1 MKRILIVAG
10 ACCAASLPV
19 AATAGAA
26 QPTARLRSF
35 ACKQAVR
42 PVARAVGVSAVMRPV
57 RGTKRMALRFELFTR
72 VKLGAAWTP
81 VSAGDLGSWISPGD
95 RTLGRRPGDVWI
107 FNKSVGDL
115 AAPAAYRYRVSFRW
129 FGARQHVL
137 RTTAVLSSVCSQPEL
152 RPDLA
157 VQSIVVQ
164 PIPGPAV
171 RDHYF
176 ATIVNQGATAAS
188 SFRVQFVPGG
198 GLPAE
203 FRNVPRLAP
212 RHTIQVAFAGP
223 ACSTTAASTVTADP
237 DGAVDDANRANNTET
252 AGCS

>member
-10 ACCAASLPV
+10 ACCATSLPV
-19 AATAGAA
+19 AATAEAA
-26 QPTARLRSF
+26 QSTARLRSF
-35 ACKQAVR
+35 SCKQAVR
-42 PVARAVGVSAVMRPV
+42 PVGRAVAVGAVMRPV
-57 RGTKRMALRFELFTR
+57 RGTKRLALRFELLTR
-72 VKLGAAWTP
+72 LKPGGPWTA
-81 VSAGDLGSWISPGD
+81 VSA
-95 RTLGRRPGDVWI
+95 
-107 FNKSVGDL
+107 GDL

-129 FGARQHVL
+129 FGARHRVL
-137 RTTAVLSSVCSQPEL
+137 RTTALISSVCSQPEL

-157 VQSIVVQ
+157 VQSIVVE
-164 PIPGPAV
+164 PIPGHPD
-171 RDHYF
+171 RDHYL

-212 RHTIQVAFAGP
+212 GRTLEVSFDGP
-223 ACSTTAASTVTADP
+223 ACNTTAASTVTADP

-252 AGCS
+252 AACS

>member
-10 ACCAASLPV
+10 ACCATSLPV
-19 AATAGAA
+19 AATAEAA
-26 QPTARLRSF
+26 QSTARLRSF
-35 ACKQAVR
+35 SCKQAVR
-42 PVARAVGVSAVMRPV
+42 PVGRAVAVGAVMRPV
-57 RGTKRMALRFELFTR
+57 RGTKRLALRFELLTR
-72 VKLGAAWTP
+72 LKPGGPWTA
-81 VSAGDLGSWISPGD
+81 VSAGDLGSWISPSD

-129 FGARQHVL
+129 FGARQRVL
-137 RTTAVLSSVCSQPEL
+137 RTTALFSSVCSQPEL

-157 VQSIVVQ
+157 VQSIVVE
-164 PIPGPAV
+164 PIPGHPD
-171 RDHYF
+171 RDHYL

-212 RHTIQVAFAGP
+212 GRTLEVSFDGP
-223 ACSTTAASTVTADP
+223 ACNTTAASTVTADP

-252 AGCS
+252 AACS

>member
-10 ACCAASLPV
+10 ACCATSLPV

-42 PVARAVGVSAVMRPV
+42 PVARAVTVGAVMRPL

-72 VKLGAAWTP
+72 LKPGGDWTP
-81 VSAGDLGSWISPGD
+81 VRAGDLGSWISPGD

-129 FGARQHVL
+129 FGARQRVL

-157 VQSIVVQ
+157 MQSIVVQ
-164 PIPGPAV
+164 PIPGRAD

-223 ACSTTAASTVTADP
+223 ACTTAASSVTADP
-237 DGAVDDANRANNTET
+237 DGAVEDANRANNTET
-252 AGCS
+252 AACS